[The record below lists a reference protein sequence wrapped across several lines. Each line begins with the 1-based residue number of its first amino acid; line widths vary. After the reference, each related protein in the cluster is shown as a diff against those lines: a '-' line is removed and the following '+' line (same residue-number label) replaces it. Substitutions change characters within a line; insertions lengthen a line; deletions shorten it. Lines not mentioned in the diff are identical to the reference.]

1 MPPVNQGS
9 RAALVTWT
17 VITSIAFVV
26 ALIFA
31 IYWYVEAD
39 RLRDSVATLQRQFER
54 VVRVADLTSEEIL
67 RLSEAAALEG
77 PIPLDRN
84 DTALQVALKQRN
96 ALTQRITGSPDRS
109 PNEAVL
115 AAQSALTT
123 ARQRVEPVGVQI
135 PADNLVGA
143 VDRLSSAVVARQQEA
158 ENLRQQLE
166 EAKRANARTI
176 EQTQAQLKAMEQ
188 TIEQIRREQSQ
199 AVQASATD
207 RRSKDEQI
215 AALQRDFQQQQRL
228 AQEAAAAAAVQIAD
242 LQRQLALVEQERNA
256 LQARLADVRIDP
268 SRATV
273 QQVDGRILRVPSP
286 DLVFIDLGHGQQVTP
301 GLTFEVYDKN
311 EGVPNLGE
319 LEDDRALSARGKAS
333 IEVIRVGPTSSEA
346 RVVRRTPGALIT
358 EGDLLVNLIF
368 DPNTR
373 FRFYVHGDFDLN
385 RDGVASPGDAEVIR
399 RLITQW
405 GGELTDVVN
414 VDTDFV
420 VLGREPQIPDIP
432 RDELETNPILRAQ
445 FDRAVQELE
454 NYQEIVAQARSYRI
468 PVLNQNR
475 FLFMVG
481 YYAQA
486 RR

>member
-26 ALIFA
+26 SLVFA

-39 RLRDSVATLQRQFER
+39 RLRESLASQQRQYER
-54 VVRVADLTSEEIL
+54 VVRPAELTGEEIQ
-67 RLSEAAALEG
+67 RLTEAATQEG
-77 PIPLDRN
+77 PIAFDRN

-96 ALTQRITGSPDRS
+96 ALVQRITGSPERS
-109 PNEAVL
+109 ANEAV
-115 AAQSALTT
+115 ATAQSALAT

-135 PADNLVGA
+135 PADNLAGA
-143 VDRLSSAVVARQQEA
+143 IDRLSSAVVARQQEA
-158 ENLRQQLE
+158 EGLRQQLE

-188 TIEQIRREQSQ
+188 TIEQIRGEQTR

-215 AALQRDFQQQQRL
+215 ASLQRDFERQQRL
-228 AQEAAAAAAVQIAD
+228 AQEAAAAAAVQVAD
-242 LQRQLALVEQERNA
+242 LQRQLAQVEQERDA

-268 SRATV
+268 SRATI
-273 QQVDGRILRVPSP
+273 QQVDGRILRVPSA
-286 DLVFIDLGHGQQVTP
+286 DLVFIDLGRGQQVTP

-333 IEVIRVGPTSSEA
+333 IEVIRVGATSSEA
-346 RVVRRTPGALIT
+346 RVVRRTPGAQIT
-358 EGDLLVNLIF
+358 EGDFLVNLIY

-373 FRFYVHGDFDLN
+373 YSFYVHGDFDLN

-405 GGELTDVVN
+405 GGQVTDVVN

-420 VLGREPQIPDIP
+420 VLGREPQIPEVA

-445 FDRAVQELE
+445 YDRAIQELE

-475 FLFMVG
+475 FLYMVG